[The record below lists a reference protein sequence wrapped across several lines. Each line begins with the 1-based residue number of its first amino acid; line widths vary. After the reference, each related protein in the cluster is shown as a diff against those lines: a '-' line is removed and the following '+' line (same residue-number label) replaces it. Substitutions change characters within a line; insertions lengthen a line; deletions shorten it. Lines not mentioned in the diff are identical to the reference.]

1 MESEL
6 IPSPPLFTLQNSGDG
21 EAAEEEEGEGEREGR
36 ASVYSGEAL
45 HCSREQWRMKQQKK
59 EKEKEK
65 EKGKAAPLFL
75 LFFSLFEAA
84 PLFTVETGKQQ
95 KKKEKEKEKKGRPR
109 LCFCSSLSFR
119 PRFCL
124 HKNRKQP
131 GTSSSTLSPKPEREA
146 EEKRIQKAKRKGRL
160 D

>member
-1 MESEL
+1 
-6 IPSPPLFTLQNSGDG
+6 
-21 EAAEEEEGEGEREGR
+21 
-36 ASVYSGEAL
+36 
-45 HCSREQWRMKQQKK
+45 MKQQKK
-59 EKEKEK
+59 EKKKEK

-84 PLFTVETGKQQ
+84 PLFTVEMGKQQ
-95 KKKEKEKEKKGRPR
+95 KKKGRPR

>member
-1 MESEL
+1 
-6 IPSPPLFTLQNSGDG
+6 
-21 EAAEEEEGEGEREGR
+21 
-36 ASVYSGEAL
+36 
-45 HCSREQWRMKQQKK
+45 MKQQKK